1 MIQLY
6 MNFPSYFPLLHR
18 LYPLH
23 CSYRLYFIV
32 IYWMLDIPIATFFL
46 SLQIT
51 LISVALRRIVSV
63 YDFT

>member
-6 MNFPSYFPLLHR
+6 MNFPSYFPLLHL

-32 IYWMLDIPIATFFL
+32 IYWVLDVPIATLFL
-46 SLQIT
+46 SPQIT

-63 YDFT
+63 CDLT